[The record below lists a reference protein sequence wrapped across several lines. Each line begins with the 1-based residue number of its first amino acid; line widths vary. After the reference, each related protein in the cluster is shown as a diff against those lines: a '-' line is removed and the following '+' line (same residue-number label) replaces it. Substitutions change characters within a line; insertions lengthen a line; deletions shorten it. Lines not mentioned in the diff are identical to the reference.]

1 MYICHLIVLFLK
13 VLQMFL
19 LPNVVSPATPDVVL
33 MSLVLCVTSISTEL
47 AEILNMLLSDKL
59 YLAC

>member
-19 LPNVVSPATPDVVL
+19 LPDVVSPAIPDVVL
-33 MSLVLCVTSISTEL
+33 MSLVLCVTSVSTQL
-47 AEILNMLLSDKL
+47 TEILNMILSDK
-59 YLAC
+59 